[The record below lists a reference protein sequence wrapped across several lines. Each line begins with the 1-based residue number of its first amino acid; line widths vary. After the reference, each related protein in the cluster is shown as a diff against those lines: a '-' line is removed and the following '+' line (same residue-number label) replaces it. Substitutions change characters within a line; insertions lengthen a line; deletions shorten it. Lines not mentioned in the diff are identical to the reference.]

1 MKKLLLSTLFI
12 SLFTLSQG
20 VQAEAIPKSTKYD
33 NRVKN
38 VVYNPDNV
46 TRINVSSGI
55 ATLIQ
60 ISPSEFITE
69 TEGGAALGDPLAWKV
84 NIRGNN
90 IWIRPAAEEP
100 DTNLTIVTNKRTYL
114 FNLVSVANRNQASW
128 GVRFSYPEPKK
139 EPVNP
144 WAKPCQGGTYNYR
157 YFAKGD
163 KALFPVEV
171 WDNGTFTCMAIKAG
185 VDMPVVFKK
194 LPDGKEGL
202 VNTHIENGFIV
213 IHEVNPEYRLRLGDL
228 VAGIKTDRL
237 KSLGTPFSGT
247 TNGKERGIINE

>member
-1 MKKLLLSTLFI
+1 MIKKRLLSALFLI
-12 SLFTLSQG
+12 SGVLFLISQG
-20 VQAEAIPKSTKYD
+20 VHAEAIPTSTKFD

-46 TRINVSSGI
+46 TRINVSAGI

-60 ISPSEFITE
+60 FSPSEYVTE
-69 TEGGAALGDPLAWKV
+69 TDGGAALGDPLAWKV

-90 IWIRPAAEEP
+90 VWIRPAAEDP

-114 FNLVSVANRNQASW
+114 FNLVSVKNRNKASW
-128 GVRFSYPEPKK
+128 RVRFSYPEPKK
-139 EPVNP
+139 ANQ
-144 WAKPCQGGTYNYR
+144 KRPCQGGTHNYR

-163 KALFPVEV
+163 NALFPVEV
-171 WDNGTFTCMAIKAG
+171 WDNGTFTCMAIKSG

-194 LPDGKEGL
+194 LPDMSEGL

-213 IHEVNPEYRLRLGDL
+213 IHEVNPEYRLRLGNL
-228 VAGIKTDRL
+228 VAGVKTDRL
-237 KSLGTPFSGT
+237 KAVDTFNGT
-247 TNGKERGIINE
+247 TNKKVRGIINE